1 MTTSPILSLTPPY
14 HLRLS
19 GTGAAL
25 RQKESLLLTLGQ
37 SEGRA
42 YSNGQIDN
50 YRGHKQLRFP
60 NRPPLTLRIQ
70 ARFSHPDGLLRGTAG
85 FGFWNYPFVFGATE
99 LPRLPAAVW
108 FFYASPPGNMA
119 LAHNVPGYGF
129 KAAVID
135 ATRPQALALIP
146 LAPLAVPLLN
156 IPPLAPLLWPPIQRV
171 VGIGEAPI
179 DVTMTDM
186 HTYEL
191 RWGLTQSDFYV
202 DGQPV
207 LLGAPS
213 PRGPLCL
220 VIWLDNQYLIVT
232 PQGRFGWGLL
242 PFAERQWLEI
252 ASVELLNSVV

>member
-1 MTTSPILSLTPPY
+1 VKILSLSPPY

-19 GTGAAL
+19 GSGAAL
-25 RQKESLLLTLGQ
+25 RQTGALNLTLGQ
-37 SEGRA
+37 NVGQS
-42 YSNGQIDN
+42 YSNAQIDD
-50 YRGHKQLRFP
+50 YRGQGNIRFR
-60 NRPPLTLRIQ
+60 NRPPLTLRVQ

-85 FGFWNYPFVFGATE
+85 FGFWNYPFILGAAE

-108 FFYASPPGNMA
+108 FFYGSRPGNMA
-119 LAHNVPGYGF
+119 LARNVPGYGF

-135 ATRPQALALIP
+135 TTRPQAIALLP
-146 LAPLAVPLLN
+146 FAPLAVPLLN
-156 IPPLAPLLWPPIQRV
+156 VPLLEPLLWPPIQWA
-171 VGIGEAPI
+171 VGVCEMPI
-179 DVTMTDM
+179 YTPMTEL

-191 RWGLTQSDFYV
+191 RWGHTQSDFYI

-242 PFAERQWLEI
+242 PLAERQWLHI
-252 ASVELLNSVV
+252 TNVEMLSSVV